1 MLGHPVADASLRFG
15 PAVRRHYRGTIAL
28 QDSGG
33 AAESAGR
40 SAGAACLR
48 WRCRAGGRAEAGM
61 GGGTRREVPQ
71 LRRVGARR
79 SWAGSP
85 ATGGAR

>member
-1 MLGHPVADASLRFG
+1 MLGRPVADASLRFG
-15 PAVRRHYRGTIAL
+15 PVVRRHCRGTIAL

-40 SAGAACLR
+40 CAGVACLQ
-48 WRCRAGGRAEAGM
+48 WRCRVGGRGEAAM
-61 GGGTRREVPQ
+61 GGGTWQEVPQ